1 MAVWK
6 PRRSSGR
13 RVAFFFHVNRERKGG
28 PKEATMKRITNYVT
42 TAAAVLIMT
51 AGVASA
57 QNTLKAEVPFAF
69 HVGSHVMEPGTIRV
83 QVMNRNSGIHVLV
96 VNNYDARRSYFVL
109 PMAMGD
115 APKSWVASGEP
126 KLGFDCSSG
135 TCILARAWNG
145 EGHAYEFYR
154 PKTKSGETMLT
165 EIVMTPDRGN

>member
-1 MAVWK
+1 
-6 PRRSSGR
+6 
-13 RVAFFFHVNRERKGG
+13 
-28 PKEATMKRITNYVT
+28 MKRITNYVT
-42 TAAAVLIMT
+42 TAAAVLMIT

-83 QVMNRNSGIHVLV
+83 QVMNRNSGNHVLV

-109 PMAMGD
+109 PMAVGD
-115 APKSWVASGEP
+115 APKSWVASGVP

-135 TCILARAWNG
+135 TCILVKAWNG

-154 PKTKSGETMLT
+154 PKTKSGETLLT